1 MNRREALRNFILAG
15 GAISI
20 VSPLGLLSQAC
31 NPVSKRSEGL
41 LSNGDSEKIVT
52 EIADTI
58 IPPTDTPGAKAA
70 GVGPFIV
77 MMIHDCYPKDIQ
89 KIFMDGINEVE
100 KKAVDDFDKSFTNIH
115 PTERKALLKKFEE
128 ETDEQRKKFF
138 QLVRELTF
146 LGYFTSEI
154 GATQALN
161 YVQIPGKYDGCV
173 PLKKK
178 QKAWAT

>member
-1 MNRREALRNFILAG
+1 MNRREALKDFILLG
-15 GAISI
+15 GALSI
-20 VSPLGLLSQAC
+20 ITPVGLLFQAC
-31 NPVSKRSEGL
+31 DQPAKRSEGSL
-41 LSNGDSEKIVT
+41 FSDDHEKIVA

-58 IPPTDTPGAKAA
+58 IPATDTPGAKEA

-89 KIFMDGINEVE
+89 ISFIDGINEVE
-100 KKAVDDFDKSFTNIH
+100 KRAASEFNKSFIDMH
-115 PTERKALLKKFEE
+115 PAEREILLKEFEE
-128 ETDEQRKKFF
+128 EEDEGKKKFF

-161 YVQIPGKYDGCV
+161 YVQIPGEYDGCR
-173 PLKKK
+173 PLKTG